1 MSEQKG
7 SPIKCS
13 EFMNTAEE
21 LHAFTHGICEIICP
35 WPPFRQVMSEDR
47 AKELQSEYHYYLL
60 GRAAG
65 ILAWVAICC
74 IIKVVFF

>member
-1 MSEQKG
+1 MSEHKQTK
-7 SPIKCS
+7 IKLS

-21 LHAFTHGICEIICP
+21 LHAFTHGLCEVVCP
-35 WPPFRQVMSEDR
+35 WPPYRKVMADER
-47 AKELQSEYHYYLL
+47 AKELEAEYHYYQL

-65 ILAWVAICC
+65 VLAWLIIGF